1 MKKYYLL
8 LLVPPL
14 LLIVGCSSE
23 QDKTTEEPPKKVQ
36 IFKEQTEALEKA
48 KNVENILQMGADRNQ
63 KIIEEQ
69 SQ

>member
-8 LLVPPL
+8 LLVPL

-23 QDKTTEEPPKKVQ
+23 QDKTTEEQPKKVQ
-36 IFKEQTEALEKA
+36 IFKEQTEALKKA